1 MCWLCLA
8 DTEPLFWLDQCF
20 TELGECTLPPALYL
34 VFPRH
39 LFTSGC
45 PNLTASR
52 AACGHVSQGLESLL
66 ACWALLG
73 ARDSLGRA
81 PAVLKLKDA
90 VREDKYS
97 SRTKQQLLG
106 ERGARCQE
114 VGVVA
119 GSLRMVREALPEAG
133 GRGTVCAKALWLEG
147 AEEGWR
153 EANKGSGGIVQHAP
167 EEGRG
172 TRGLAGIWDALK
184 EFELRW
190 GEHESIPFVLGC
202 TEELIARGS
211 RWVGGASWESIS
223 AQATAAG
230 GSDEQRGGGGDPQL
244 TCTLPAGRPLASQDF
259 SLVHEAAR
267 VFW

>member
-1 MCWLCLA
+1 M
-8 DTEPLFWLDQCF
+8 
-20 TELGECTLPPALYL
+20 
-34 VFPRH
+34 
-39 LFTSGC
+39 
-45 PNLTASR
+45 
-52 AACGHVSQGLESLL
+52 
-66 ACWALLG
+66 
-73 ARDSLGRA
+73 
-81 PAVLKLKDA
+81 
-90 VREDKYS
+90 
-97 SRTKQQLLG
+97 
-106 ERGARCQE
+106 
-114 VGVVA
+114 VA